1 SILPSLVLSVG
12 VSLMIALQPAELT
25 ADDGFRVDTK
35 ISREG
40 SSELLSKTTS
50 LFFGGIAYDFQDADI
65 TIIDPASDKITCV
78 HLGTKLRMEIKISAL
93 EDLIPR
99 AEEQAKFGKAAAFLA
114 SAKQIRREEHLVA
127 VGEGGPLAYV
137 ATFQR
142 PDDTTQAAAFA
153 KAYQQFADASMLL
166 NSFSRGANGAPPFAR
181 LALNRELAAKNVLPK
196 EITLT
201 QGGGDPAVYN
211 CDVRA
216 VWSLSANDQSKLLE
230 LQRMKDTFQLVEPA
244 TYHARAE
251 AARVAA
257 QRAEAARVAAQ
268 PAAANR

>member
-1 SILPSLVLSVG
+1 
-12 VSLMIALQPAELT
+12 MIALQPTELV

-35 ISREG
+35 ISLAG
-40 SSELLSKTTS
+40 SSQPLSKTTS
-50 LFFGGIAYDFQDADI
+50 LFFGGVGYDFQGSDI

-93 EDLIPR
+93 KDLIPR

-114 SAKQIRREEHLVA
+114 SAKQIRREKTLVA

-142 PDDTTQAAAFA
+142 ADDTTQAAAFA
-153 KAYQQFADASMLL
+153 KAYQKFADASMLL

-211 CDVRA
+211 CDVKA
-216 VWSLSANDQSKLLE
+216 VWSLSADDQTKLQE
-230 LQRMKDTFQLVEPA
+230 LQRLKDTFQLVEPA
-244 TYHARAE
+244 VYHARAE
-251 AARVAA
+251 ADRF
-257 QRAEAARVAAQ
+257 AAQ

>member
-1 SILPSLVLSVG
+1 
-12 VSLMIALQPAELT
+12 MIALHATELV

-35 ISREG
+35 ISLKG
-40 SSELLSKTTS
+40 SSEPLSKTTS
-50 LFFGGIAYDFQDADI
+50 LFFGGVGYDFQGSDI

-78 HLGTKLRMEIKISAL
+78 HLGTKLRTEIKISAL
-93 EDLIPR
+93 EDLILR

-114 SAKQIRREEHLVA
+114 SAKQIRREETYVA

-142 PDDTTQAAAFA
+142 PDDTTQAAASA
-153 KAYQQFADASMLL
+153 KSYQQFADASMLL

-181 LALNRELAAKNVLPK
+181 LALNRELAARNVLPK

-201 QGGGDPAVYN
+201 QGGSDPAVYN

-216 VWSLSANDQSKLLE
+216 VWSLSARDQTKLQE
-230 LQRMKDTFQLVEPA
+230 LQTLKDTFQLVEPA
-244 TYHARAE
+244 AYHARAE
-251 AARVAA
+251 AD
-257 QRAEAARVAAQ
+257 RVAAQ